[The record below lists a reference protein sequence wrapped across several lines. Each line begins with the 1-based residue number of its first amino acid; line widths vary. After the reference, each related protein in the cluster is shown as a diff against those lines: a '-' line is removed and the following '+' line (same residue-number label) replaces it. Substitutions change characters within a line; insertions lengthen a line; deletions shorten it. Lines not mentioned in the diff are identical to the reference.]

1 MLLLKPR
8 SREKMGH
15 ALVGESPW
23 RGENDE
29 AKGETVSTS
38 PPRNV
43 SGLCVDPVTSHFLLN
58 IGSVWLNRV
67 WSVCVFFFPKKIL
80 PLYTWMSLA
89 LRLSS
94 FSFLRLHE
102 DVYPVKLEVRG
113 MRRLFRSVFVCVPIC
128 LVRLTQLLRCVFL
141 VPFPSVWLVCSC
153 IVVPLSGSQRG
164 KIHSTVS
171 SWCDSDLHSQSLV
184 TAWRAA
190 RILLFNHHSFIIYTT
205 R

>member
-1 MLLLKPR
+1 MLQLKPR

-38 PPRNV
+38 PLRNV
-43 SGLCVDPVTSHFLLN
+43 SGLRVDPVTSHFLLN
-58 IGSVWLNRV
+58 IGSVWLDCV
-67 WSVCVFFFPKKIL
+67 WSVCFFFSKKIL
-80 PLYTWMSLA
+80 PLYTWMSLG

-94 FSFLRLHE
+94 FSFLCLHE
-102 DVYPVKLEVRG
+102 DVYPVKLEEKG
-113 MRRLFRSVFVCVPIC
+113 MRRLFWSVFVHVPIC
-128 LVRLTQLLRCVFL
+128 LLGWHSCCAVFSL
-141 VPFPSVWLVCSC
+141 VPFPSVRLVCSC
-153 IVVPLSGSQRG
+153 IVVPLSGGQRG

-171 SWCDSDLHSQSLV
+171 SWCNFDLHSQSLV

-190 RILLFNHHSFIIYTT
+190 RIWLF
-205 R
+205 